1 MNDIAIVLVGFN
13 RAKSLKRLLR
23 SVLNADFQNSSPPI
37 YICLDFSPIQELIV
51 KYIEDLLI
59 FNPEIKVIRQTTSL
73 GLKEHILLC
82 GDLVQDHDGLIMLE
96 DDLVVSPSFY
106 QYAQKAFAYYRDKS
120 HIASIALFKYE
131 YDEIRFFPF
140 YPLEDDSD
148 VHFIQVPCSWGQLWS
163 SQQWTDF
170 RNWLSIQGDT
180 SFLECLP
187 SYVKEW
193 GENSWKKLFMAYMI
207 HKELYTVFP
216 NRSFTTNLEELGT
229 NSSSTGL
236 FNSVLSLEA
245 NDWKYKS
252 LEDSK
257 CVYDSW
263 FEITEESLKKWNP
276 NLSHLSFDVDI
287 KRSKTLKEYK
297 TQKVLTF
304 SDNIESEYNFSK
316 NLSPIEAN
324 IAMDIVGSSLKILSL
339 EKLQPLAD
347 DPRHYYKFLS
357 VPSSSEVGQRTFGIL
372 IIVTRETLKS
382 LPDTLQSI
390 KEIGHLSIIP
400 LVSCH
405 ERLYREVYQKLLT
418 TEKSIAIVSSDTPG
432 LTSLIE
438 FGFQKLKVNSKI
450 GFLSWIYSGNLLKF
464 DALSKLHRFT
474 TQFENI
480 TIFEGIA
487 MDDDSA
493 YLNQNAASYRIKH
506 HQWGQS
512 DQSFKLINAEGY
524 FFKKEIVQSISL
536 GKNCPKSNLNKNRS
550 AIIALQFFDNTSGS
564 QVKTSNTDILN
575 GKYFYLKNIP
585 YLRAFYRLTH
595 QLPDLY
601 RYDPV
606 HRNFYKIDY

>member
-23 SVLNADFQNSSPPI
+23 SVLNANFQNSSPPI
-37 YICLDFSPIQELIV
+37 YICLDFSPVQDLIV

-59 FNPEIKVIRQTTSL
+59 SNPEIEVIRQTTRL

-106 QYAQKAFAYYRDKS
+106 QYAQEAFNYYKDS
-120 HIASIALFKYE
+120 SLIASIALFKYE
-131 YDEIRFFPF
+131 YDETRFFPF
-140 YPLEDDSD
+140 HPLEDDSD
-148 VHFIQVPCSWGQLWS
+148 VHFLQVPCSWGQLWS

-170 RNWLSIQGDT
+170 RNWLSVQGDAY
-180 SFLECLP
+180 FLECLP
-187 SYVKEW
+187 SYVNDW
-193 GENSWKKLFMAYMI
+193 GENSWKKLFIAYMI
-207 HKELYTVFP
+207 HKGLYTVFP
-216 NRSFTTNLEELGT
+216 NRSLTTNLEEQGT
-229 NSSSTGL
+229 NSNSTGL
-236 FNSVLSLEA
+236 FNSVLSLEGS
-245 NDWKYKS
+245 DWKYKS

-257 CVYDSW
+257 SVYDSW
-263 FEITEESLKKWNP
+263 FEITEGSLKKWNP

-287 KRSKTLKEYK
+287 KRSKTLKDYK

-304 SDNIESEYNFSK
+304 SDYIESEYTFSK

-324 IAMDIVGSSLKILSL
+324 IAMDIVGSSLKILPL
-339 EKLQPLAD
+339 KELQPLAD
-347 DPRHYYKFLS
+347 DPKPCHNLRLN
-357 VPSSSEVGQRTFGIL
+357 PTSSGVERCTIGIL
-372 IIVTRETLKS
+372 ITVTRETLTS

-400 LVSCH
+400 LVCCH
-405 ERLYREVYQKLLT
+405 ERLYREVYQILLT
-418 TEKSIAIVSSDTPG
+418 TEKIIAIASSDTPD

-464 DALSKLHRFT
+464 GALSKLHRFT

-480 TIFEGIA
+480 AIFQGIA

-493 YLNQNAASYRIKH
+493 YLNQNAASYRIRH
-506 HQWGQS
+506 HQWEQS
-512 DQSFKLINAEGY
+512 DQAFKLINAEGF
-524 FFKKEIVQSISL
+524 FFKKEIIPFISL
-536 GKNCPKSNLNKNRS
+536 GKNCLKPNLNKKRS
-550 AIIALQFFDNTSGS
+550 AIIALQFFNNTSGS

-595 QLPDLY
+595 QLPNLY

-606 HRNFYKIDY
+606 HRNFYKMDY